1 MNKAIVWSKDNCPNC
16 DQAKALLTIKGI
28 AFEERKIGS
37 EWTREALLEAVP
49 TAKSVPQVFLNEKHV
64 GGFVEL
70 KKYLEQE

>member
-64 GGFVEL
+64 GGFIEL